1 MYYDVWS
8 GPALNVFR
16 VEETFLQIPREE
28 FGDGCSAF
36 NSKAKKLFPCVKI
49 GAFCR
54 K

>member
-1 MYYDVWS
+1 MWC

-16 VEETFLQIPREE
+16 SEETFFKIPREE
-28 FGDGCSAF
+28 LGDGCSAY
-36 NSKAKKLFPCVKI
+36 NSKTKKLLPCVKI